1 MWVVSQG
8 DSSKSDLF
16 LAFSFCEMLVE
27 IRVHKFLLILEAPRQ
42 KWKAFWTLTI
52 IWLLEVTQSTGSVFL
67 LLLKN
72 KVAVL
77 LSFKVYL
84 CLDPAQQPVVKVIT
98 SNSTVP
104 QGPPQGIDGSGLTQS
119 QNHWHC
125 SSRKMM
131 QLQLSSPLWESIL
144 DLLIQFS
151 EVGWA
156 NLAGVSLPCLHM
168 FICPCSLQSWVFP
181 AGHRQCITEVLVAFV
196 ICWNGE
202 FQSSLSTCLVLKAS
216 RGLFSPEKLIS
227 SVPGSCI
234 ASLWTVPRLEAH
246 VGAQFLPVMAA
257 AAFLG

>member
-104 QGPPQGIDGSGLTQS
+104 QGPPQGIDGLGTDSEPKIIDTAHLEKWCNYNSPPRSGKAS
-119 QNHWHC
+119 WI
-125 SSRKMM
+125 SS
-131 QLQLSSPLWESIL
+131 
-144 DLLIQFS
+144 FS
-151 EVGWA
+151 FQRLGEPIWLG
-156 NLAGVSLPCLHM
+156 
-168 FICPCSLQSWVFP
+168 WVFP
-181 AGHRQCITEVLVAFV
+181 ACI
-196 ICWNGE
+196 
-202 FQSSLSTCLVLKAS
+202 CL
-216 RGLFSPEKLIS
+216 
-227 SVPGSCI
+227 SVPVLY
-234 ASLWTVPRLEAH
+234 SLEY
-246 VGAQFLPVMAA
+246 FLQVTDSA
-257 AAFLG
+257 